1 LHFDLCTFILELCD
15 LTVLQAK
22 EKLEKGEITSADLVS
37 SVFQRIE
44 KVEKTLNSFIL
55 LRKGEALGEAR
66 EIDNARKSGKSLGPL
81 AGIPYAAKDI
91 FCTQGI
97 ETTTGSNILKGFIPP
112 YESTVTKR
120 LKEAGAILI
129 GKTNCDAFAHGSSG
143 ENSDFGPTKNP
154 YNLEYVPGGSSSGSA
169 VSVASGECLFAT
181 GTDTGSSIRLPA
193 GFCNVVGLKP
203 TYGLVSRYGVISMA
217 SSLDCPGVITKD
229 ISDQAL
235 VLSIISGE
243 DPLDANT
250 KGAKVLTG
258 LHPEQGATLSK
269 KIGLPKEYFAKGID
283 PEVKEAIMQA
293 AKFYEDLGFKIKE
306 ISLPHTEYG
315 VAAYYLI
322 CHSEVSSNLAR
333 NDGVRFPFSD
343 RTGQDYQ
350 SVYSNTRSR
359 GFGAE
364 AKRRIMLGTYVL
376 SAGYYEDYYERAA
389 KVRQLIKEDFD
400 KAFDPKVDDVDVIL
414 TPVSPTPPFKL
425 GEKINDPLQM
435 YLSDILLVGVNL
447 SGIAGLAVPCGFTKS
462 GLPIGMQ
469 LIGARFSDELLLD
482 IGYQYEKEHQWL
494 ERKPNSINPN
504 FEIRN
509 PKK

>member
-1 LHFDLCTFILELCD
+1 MELCD

-22 EKLEKGEITSADLVS
+22 ERLEKGEITSVDLVS
-37 SVFQRIE
+37 SCFERIE
-44 KVEKTLNSFIL
+44 KVEKALNSFIL
-55 LRKGEALGEAR
+55 LRKEEALGEAQ
-66 EIDNARKSGKSLGPL
+66 EIDKARKSGKSLGSL

-91 FCTQGI
+91 FCTEGI
-97 ETTTGSNILKGFIPP
+97 ETTAGSNILKGFIPP

-154 YNLEYVPGGSSSGSA
+154 YNPQYVPGGSSSGSGS
-169 VSVASGECLFAT
+169 SVAAGECLFAT

-217 SSLDCPGVITKD
+217 SSLDCPGVITRD
-229 ISDQAL
+229 IKDQAL
-235 VLSIISGE
+235 VLSVISGE
-243 DPLDANT
+243 DELDANT
-250 KGAKVLTG
+250 KGAKNIKNRG
-258 LHPEQGATLSK
+258 SDPFQGSDPNL

-293 AKFYEDLGFKIKE
+293 AKFYENLGFKVKE

-333 NDGVRFPFSD
+333 NDGVRFSFSD
-343 RTGQDYQ
+343 RSGSDYQ
-350 SVYSNTRSR
+350 SVYFNSRSR

-376 SAGYYEDYYERAA
+376 SAGYYEAYYERAA
-389 KVRQLIKEDFD
+389 RVRRLIKEDFD
-400 KAFDPKVDDVDVIL
+400 KAFDPKVNDVDVIL

-425 GEKINDPLQM
+425 GEKVNDPLQM

-447 SGIAGLAVPCGFTKS
+447 SGIAGLSVPCGFTKS
-462 GLPIGMQ
+462 ALPIGMQ
-469 LIGARFSDELLLD
+469 LIGPRFSDELLLEV
-482 IGYQYEKEHQWL
+482 GYQYEKEHQWI
-494 ERKPNSINPN
+494 ERKP
-504 FEIRN
+504 EL
-509 PKK
+509 